1 MTTEL
6 PNYPRFFER
15 DPDHQDLGCGELATR
30 RYLRLVNSA
39 DYRPNP
45 LMSVSGDRRS
55 EDLPLPPNLLTEGR
69 RLTPGI
75 KLKILGAL
83 KICSL
88 PSSCQ
93 IRVYQLFHLT
103 KFFGWRYNYKLNR
116 WEEREL

>member
-1 MTTEL
+1 MEL

-15 DPDHQDLGCGELATR
+15 DLDHQDLDSGELATK
-30 RYLRLVNSA
+30 RYLRLINSA

-45 LMSVSGDRRS
+45 LNSVHGDRAS
-55 EDLPLPPNLLTEGR
+55 EDLPPNLLTEGR
-69 RLTPGI
+69 RLTPSL

-83 KICSL
+83 KICLL

-93 IRVYQLFHLT
+93 PIRVYQLFHLA

-116 WEEREL
+116 WEEQES

>member
-1 MTTEL
+1 MADL
-6 PNYPRFFER
+6 PNHPRFF
-15 DPDHQDLGCGELATR
+15 DKDSQYPDLGGEFAAK
-30 RYLRLVNSA
+30 RYLQLINSA

-45 LMSVSGDRRS
+45 LMSVQGDRS

-88 PSSCQ
+88 PSSCP

-116 WEEREL
+116 WEERES